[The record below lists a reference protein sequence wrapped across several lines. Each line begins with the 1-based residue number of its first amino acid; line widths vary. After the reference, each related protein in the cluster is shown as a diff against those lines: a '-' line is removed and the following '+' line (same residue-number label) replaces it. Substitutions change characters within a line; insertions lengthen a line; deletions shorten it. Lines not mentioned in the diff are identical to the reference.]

1 MNIFLLSFF
10 FCVVQGLPRPM
21 KFKTDARDIIQK
33 KIRQYLFSD
42 RNRVAPGDFKK
53 LQRSSQIN
61 MTLSEDLQDLLYDQK
76 NTKDMKQFG
85 SKEQTEYGEHDYAG
99 NEPDY
104 DRDNND
110 YDDAYDYEAG
120 NEEYEYEE
128 GKEEYDYED
137 GSGDKKGDW
146 VYEENSDETQ
156 ENDKDSV
163 EENFLKED
171 NYNNEVI
178 IDDYRTTDYE
188 AKESD
193 YEQKD
198 LEYEYTDTKND
209 TTTDDSFVYSDD
221 SLITSNDRNY
231 DDYQAVL
238 LKISNS
244 QKS

>member
-1 MNIFLLSFF
+1 MYKWAPVTIPFLLG
-10 FCVVQGLPRPM
+10 V
-21 KFKTDARDIIQK
+21 
-33 KIRQYLFSD
+33 
-42 RNRVAPGDFKK
+42 
-53 LQRSSQIN
+53 
-61 MTLSEDLQDLLYDQK
+61 
-76 NTKDMKQFG
+76 
-85 SKEQTEYGEHDYAG
+85 
-99 NEPDY
+99 
-104 DRDNND
+104 
-110 YDDAYDYEAG
+110 
-120 NEEYEYEE
+120 
-128 GKEEYDYED
+128 
-137 GSGDKKGDW
+137 
-146 VYEENSDETQ
+146 
-156 ENDKDSV
+156 
-163 EENFLKED
+163 
-171 NYNNEVI
+171 NEVI